1 MPRRLFAGPA
11 LAAVL
16 FALPGVSAAAGE
28 SALTLSRESKTIELT
43 LEELAALPQVTLV
56 TENEFSD
63 GKVAYR
69 GPLMRD
75 VLAQFGLEHADA
87 VRLTAA
93 NDYFVDIPTGDFQA
107 YDVILAM
114 QADGKPLSRRDR
126 GPLWLM
132 YPISDHAEL
141 NDPVYF
147 RRLIWQVVRIE
158 SP

>member
-1 MPRRLFAGPA
+1 LAAAA

-16 FALPGVSAAAGE
+16 FASAGASAAAGE
-28 SALTLSRESKTIELT
+28 TALTLSRESKTIELT

-63 GKVAYR
+63 GKVTYR

-75 VLAQFGLEHADA
+75 LLEQFGLDQVDA

-93 NDYFVDIPTGDFQA
+93 NDYFVDIPTGDFRT
-107 YDVILAM
+107 YDAILAM
-114 QADGKPLSRRDR
+114 QADGKPLSRRDK

-132 YPISDHAEL
+132 YPLSDHAEL

-158 SP
+158 PL